1 MKFHHL
7 AAFIA
12 EAVVILWL
20 AKLGRDLV
28 LKRRGYDVNEMV
40 AQKRSAAAATSQAGY
55 LIGVLLGF
63 LGAVTARSTDATFAV
78 NAGAIALA
86 GLMAIVLQLVAD
98 IISDNLVFRGV
109 AAHAGTAQD
118 VNLPLAVGKAA
129 VSLATGMVLRGAMS
143 DAAAG
148 LLARVIWFGAAQ
160 AAMVT
165 AVLLYCRTTPYDD
178 LAEIKRGN
186 LAAGFPLAGILLA
199 VGVIIEAALVAK
211 SASPSGSG
219 ALGLLALLGVSLL
232 LVIPLRFLGSRIL
245 LPKTKLVDAIVK
257 EQNVGA
263 GIQEGLSFLVAAL
276 IVTFFLT

>member
-1 MKFHHL
+1 MRFHHL

-20 AKLGRDLV
+20 AKIARDLV

-40 AQKRSAAAATSQAGY
+40 ARKRSAAAATSQAGY
-55 LIGVLLGF
+55 LVGVLLGF
-63 LGAVTARSTDATFAV
+63 LGVVTARSAEATFAG
-78 NAGAIALA
+78 NAGAIAFA
-86 GLMAIVLQLVAD
+86 GLIAIVLQLVAD
-98 IISDNLVFRGV
+98 IISDNLIFRGV
-109 AAHAGTAQD
+109 AVHAGTAQD

-143 DAAAG
+143 DADAG
-148 LLARVIWFGAAQ
+148 LLVRVIWFGAAQ
-160 AAMVT
+160 AAMIV

-199 VGVIIEAALVAK
+199 VGVIIEAALIAK
-211 SASPSGSG
+211 SAPAGGPG
-219 ALGLLALLGVSLL
+219 ALGVLALLGLSLV
-232 LVIPLRFLGSRIL
+232 LVIPLRFLGSRVM

-263 GIQEGLSFLVAAL
+263 GIQEGLSFLLAAL